1 MTPTEAEKLRT
12 ALRWLRSH
20 HHRLTIDEKSLRQRL
35 SELTAEQERIARY
48 FEQAE
53 TRLRQLEEL

>member
-1 MTPTEAEKLRT
+1 MTSAEVVKLKT

-35 SELTAEQERIARY
+35 NELTTEQERIAREI
-48 FEQAE
+48 EQAE
-53 TRLRQLEEL
+53 KRLRELDEL